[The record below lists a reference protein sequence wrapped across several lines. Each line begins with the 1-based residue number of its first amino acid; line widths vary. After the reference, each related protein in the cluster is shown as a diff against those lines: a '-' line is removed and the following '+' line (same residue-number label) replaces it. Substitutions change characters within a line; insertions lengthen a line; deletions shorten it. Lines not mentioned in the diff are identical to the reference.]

1 MLKTLFICVIL
12 GLLDQPLFAQTT
24 NNLAPSAPGRDLD
37 TPDIVAAR
45 YLKKRNGD

>member
-24 NNLAPSAPGRDLD
+24 NNLAPGAPGRD
-37 TPDIVAAR
+37 PQSGHAR
-45 YLKKRNGD
+45 HRRR